1 MTRQEQQ
8 KWIWKFISLLI
19 ERNEQVATLG
29 APGLRNDYL
38 KGYLATVL
46 ENLKLDAYEMQEIKN
61 NVGYLESMI
70 EGFKSAKGCQ

>member
-19 ERNEQVATLG
+19 ERNEQVATIG
-29 APGLRNDYL
+29 AKNNDYL

-46 ENLKLDAYEMQEIKN
+46 ENLKLDAYEMEEIKN